1 MEKTS
6 LKWGLRAFLGLSAYF
21 LFMKFIGLIHIP
33 ELRILNAGI
42 LFTCVFLAIK
52 ESKQKLTDF
61 NYFKGIASGVS
72 TAFIASTLF
81 AVFGFG
87 YLTFINPDFIESIR
101 DNELFGIYMNK
112 YGASFQIF
120 IEGSASG
127 CLMSYS
133 AMQYL
138 KERHISR
145 A

>member
-1 MEKTS
+1 MEKIS
-6 LKWGLRAFLGLSAYF
+6 FKWGLRAFLGLSVYF
-21 LFMKFIGLIHIP
+21 LIMKFVGLIHMP

-52 ESKQKLTDF
+52 ESKQKLEDF
-61 NYFKGIASGVS
+61 NYFRGIASGVA
-72 TAFIASTLF
+72 TAFIASTIF
-81 AVFGFG
+81 AAFGFG

>member
-1 MEKTS
+1 MEKIS
-6 LKWGLRAFLGLSAYF
+6 LKWGIRAFLGLSAYF
-21 LFMKFIGLIHIP
+21 LIMKFIGLIHIP

-52 ESKQKLTDF
+52 ESKKTLSEF
-61 NYFKGIASGVS
+61 NYFMGIGTGVA
-72 TAFIASTLF
+72 TAFVASTIF

-87 YLTFINPDFIESIR
+87 YITFINPDFIESIR
-101 DNELFGIYMNK
+101 SNELFGIYMNK

-138 KERHISR
+138 KVRHISK